1 MNEYSTVEECY
12 QYINECGSNLELLSQ
27 ENNIVPIDIVMIEC
41 RKLIEF
47 VNTMFDIKRRRC
59 ILEIIEYNRTSLC
72 NRDKCVLDAAYQRIR
87 FVLSFCNNT
96 EAQKIW
102 VSLII
107 LCGRVLRYVPEE
119 VMTTSM
125 CDLSLSQNIRFMI
138 HIPIRLLT
146 HTFCARW
153 IKKHPYL
160 INILPREVLTHSLY
174 EVAVKSYPFIIKD
187 LPRSILTSTLCEL
200 AICGSP
206 SVRLIRFIPL
216 RFMTPRLVIK
226 AIKKNPIIFQVLP
239 LSCKTTKVC
248 LEILKIDGSYIRYI
262 DTNDITYEYCLIA
275 ANNKGYKYIPSQFE
289 STELYIIAL
298 QTNQRTIQI
307 PRNI

>member
-1 MNEYSTVEECY
+1 MNDYSTVEECY
-12 QYINECGSNLELLSQ
+12 QYINEYGSNLELLSQ

-47 VNTMFDIKRRRC
+47 VNTMFDIRRRRY

-72 NRDKCVLDAAYQRIR
+72 NRDKYVLDAAYQRIR

-96 EAQKIW
+96 QAQKIW

-125 CDLSLSQNIRFMI
+125 CDLSLSQNIRFMK

-153 IKKHPYL
+153 IKKHPS
-160 INILPREVLTHSLY
+160 IIKTLPEEVLTHSLY
-174 EVAVKSYPFIIKD
+174 EVAVENYPFIIRD
-187 LPRSILTSTLCEL
+187 LPRNILTCRLCEL

-206 SVRLIRFIPL
+206 SLRLIRFIPL
-216 RFMTPRLVIK
+216 RFMTPRLAIK
-226 AIKKNPIIFQVLP
+226 AIKKNPSIFPDLP
-239 LSCKTTKVC
+239 LSCKTTEVC
-248 LEILKIDGSYIRYI
+248 LEILKIDGNYIRYI

-275 ANNKGYKYIPSQFE
+275 TKNKGYKYIPSQFI
-289 STELYIIAL
+289 STELYRISL
-298 QTNQRTIQI
+298 LTNQYSLQLT
-307 PRNI
+307 RNI